1 YYGVDAKKLVL
12 QWLSEKIYQEIKDEE
27 YGLEALQLAESRVAY
42 KSKLFNNN
50 TLIKQ
55 ADELKAQLDQKRP
68 LSKAHLAKLMDYYK
82 VEYTYDSNRIEG
94 NTMTLKETALVIE
107 KGLTIS
113 GKSVREHFETV
124 NHVKWPLLKKAAT
137 NFLYQASGNSR
148 QVYNQFCDDE
158 AHWLFDYSLF
168 MAVKEK
174 NELRPW
180 WQWPV
185 EQKLRYQ
192 EAIDQLWNEL
202 NVNAELYRIIQFFF
216 YSQWLSVKKYAN
228 ERGIKIIGDI
238 PLYIAHDSADAWCNP
253 SIFMFD
259 GNRNPIWVAG
269 VPPDYFSET
278 GQLWGNPLY
287 NWEVLKS
294 TGFRWWIDR
303 VKANLKLYD
312 IVRIDHFRGLCAYWA
327 VPFGETTAIRGEWI
341 NAAGREML
349 EAIGHELGELN
360 LIAEDL
366 GVITPDVVELREGN
380 NLPGMKI
387 LQFAFDSA
395 DDNDFRPHTYTR
407 NCIVYTGTHDNDTTA
422 GWYKSAKNEDLQS
435 MRDYFE
441 PDEDHIH
448 WAFIRLAWST
458 VAGIA
463 IAPAQDILGLGTEC
477 RMNLPGKPSG
487 YWRWRLLP
495 GQLTETHANQLA
507 RLTRI
512 FGR

>member
-1 YYGVDAKKLVL
+1 MKSERSSGILLHVTSLPGKYGIGSLGSEAFRFIDWLTSARQHIWQILPLGHTGYGDSPYQCYSAFAGNPMLIDLGTLVHQGFL
-12 QWLSEKIYQEIKDEE
+12 PEKNLPIGIPFTEDFID
-27 YGLEALQLAESRVAY
+27 
-42 KSKLFNNN
+42 
-50 TLIKQ
+50 
-55 ADELKAQLDQKRP
+55 
-68 LSKAHLAKLMDYYK
+68 
-82 VEYTYDSNRIEG
+82 
-94 NTMTLKETALVIE
+94 
-107 KGLTIS
+107 
-113 GKSVREHFETV
+113 FETV

-137 NFLYQASGNSR
+137 NFLYQASGDFR
-148 QVYNQFCDDE
+148 RDYNHFCDTE

-180 WQWPV
+180 WEWPI
-185 EQKLRYQ
+185 EQKLRYHDT
-192 EAIDQLWNEL
+192 INQLWNEL
-202 NVNAELYRIIQFFF
+202 NVQAEVYRIIQFFF

-228 ERGIKIIGDI
+228 GRDIKIIGDI

-253 SIFMFD
+253 DIFMFD
-259 GNRNPIWVAG
+259 DHRNPIRVAG

-287 NWEVLKS
+287 NWESLRS
-294 TGFRWWIDR
+294 TNFRWWIDR

-312 IVRIDHFRGLCAYWA
+312 ILRIDHFRGLCAYWA
-327 VPFGETTAIRGEWI
+327 VPFGETTAINGEWI
-341 NAAGREML
+341 SAPGKEML
-349 EAIGHELGELN
+349 SAISRELGELN

-366 GVITPDVVELREGN
+366 GVITPDVVELRDGN

-395 DDNDFRPHTYTR
+395 DSNDFRPHTYTR
-407 NCIVYTGTHDNDTTA
+407 NCIVYTGTHDNDTTV
-422 GWYKSAKNEDLQS
+422 GWYKSAKAEDLQS
-435 MRDYFE
+435 MRDYFV
-441 PDEDHIH
+441 PDEEHIH

-463 IAPAQDILGLGTEC
+463 IAPAQDILGLDTEC

-495 GQLTETHANQLA
+495 GQLTDAHANQLA
-507 RLTRI
+507 RLTKI

>member
-1 YYGVDAKKLVL
+1 MKSERSSGILLHVTSLPGKYGIGALGTEAFRFVDWLTSARQHIWQILPLGHTGYGDSPYQCYSAFAGNPMLIDLDTLVQQGYL
-12 QWLSEKIYQEIKDEE
+12 PEE
-27 YGLEALQLAESRVAY
+27 NLPMGIPFASD
-42 KSKLFNNN
+42 F
-50 TLIKQ
+50 I
-55 ADELKAQLDQKRP
+55 D
-68 LSKAHLAKLMDYYK
+68 
-82 VEYTYDSNRIEG
+82 
-94 NTMTLKETALVIE
+94 
-107 KGLTIS
+107 
-113 GKSVREHFETV
+113 FETV

-341 NAAGREML
+341 NAPGREML